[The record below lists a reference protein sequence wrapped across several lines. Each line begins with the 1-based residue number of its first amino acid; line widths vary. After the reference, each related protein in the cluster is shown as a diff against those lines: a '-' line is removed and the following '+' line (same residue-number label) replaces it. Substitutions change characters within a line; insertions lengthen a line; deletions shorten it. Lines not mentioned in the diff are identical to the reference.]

1 MATGFALAKRVFLC
15 DNFGSEE
22 VFSDWSNGLDRL
34 LLCPNGM
41 GKFAGRALGSRPKQL
56 SAR

>member
-15 DNFGSEE
+15 DSFGCEE

-34 LLCPNGM
+34 VLWPNGT
-41 GKFAGRALGSRPKQL
+41 GKLAGRALGSRPK
-56 SAR
+56 

>member
-34 LLCPNGM
+34 VLWPNGT
-41 GKFAGRALGSRPKQL
+41 GKLAGRALGSRPK
-56 SAR
+56 